1 MNSGGYIPSRVVK
14 SSRLPA
20 KIATYLV
27 SNWPATLRDISL
39 GMVFFKIK

>member
-14 SSRLPA
+14 SSRLSA

-39 GMVFFKIK
+39 RMVFFK